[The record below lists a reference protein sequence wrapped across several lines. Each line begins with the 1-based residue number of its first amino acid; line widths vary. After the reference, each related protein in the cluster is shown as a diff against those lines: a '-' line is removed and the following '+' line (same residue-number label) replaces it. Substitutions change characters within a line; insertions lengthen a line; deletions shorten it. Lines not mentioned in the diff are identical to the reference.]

1 LQALVYRYI
10 GRFVLST
17 RCFLRVLGVL
27 LRSGSWFRLR
37 PEGGLGGLDVPNS
50 ANVPVGGLPTFIL
63 DFGYVAVL
71 QTAGVMRGRS
81 RLPSTCSGSGSA
93 RKSASPFVGLSA
105 LNRVWL
111 EPVI

>member
-10 GRFVLST
+10 ERFVLST

-71 QTAGVMRGRS
+71 QTAGVMRWAVEITE
-81 RLPSTCSGSGSA
+81 RLQRKRLGAQIGQA
-93 RKSASPFVGLSA
+93 RCLIYFK
-105 LNRVWL
+105 
-111 EPVI
+111 